1 MEEHDF
7 CLACGKK
14 MKILKDIN
22 GDPVAYHLKCWSKL
36 LSDIKNF
43 DKVAE
48 KKYNYVPLYSGL
60 TNILKFLKCNEIIIK
75 SYELQIF

>member
-43 DKVAE
+43 DKIAE
-48 KKYNYVPLYSGL
+48 KKYNYIPLYSGL
-60 TNILKFLKCNEIIIK
+60 TKKEIESGQKIIIN
-75 SYELQIF
+75 FD